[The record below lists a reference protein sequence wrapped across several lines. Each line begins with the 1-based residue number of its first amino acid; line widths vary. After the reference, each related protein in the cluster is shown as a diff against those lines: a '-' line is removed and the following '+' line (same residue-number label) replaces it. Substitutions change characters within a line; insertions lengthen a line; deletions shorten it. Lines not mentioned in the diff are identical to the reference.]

1 MKIAVILPIAKAD
14 YMANTVLDGLID
26 LQAEQADLDFITT
39 TNFPSPFD
47 LKKCERDENDFIGYA
62 NTADIII
69 LCWGKGTT
77 NLALADKIN
86 KWDKTVFVDGSE
98 FGKNNRFNK
107 EITDKVLNG
116 SYEGIGAIDAD
127 ILSKVKIY
135 FRREKPYIK
144 GIVAFPFGVETR
156 YREYFKKDAVRDIDF
171 TCIFGQDEYP
181 IMRRQAREYL
191 EVFCKKNNFVCKT
204 NKTKGFSFDDNSK
217 KAGRNDF
224 YDILSRTKVGISIG
238 GGGYDTARFWEILA
252 NGAMLLTEKIDIYDN
267 PKERLGYKRIV
278 EFTNL
283 DDFKI
288 KLDEVSK
295 LIRDGYA
302 NDELEYENILND
314 HSTKTR
320 VKEIIEAFKNKNK

>member
-26 LQAEQADLDFITT
+26 LQAEQVDVDFVVT

-47 LKKCERDENDFIGYA
+47 LKKYEKNEGDFIEYA

-86 KWDKTVFVDGSE
+86 KWYKTVFVDGSE
-98 FGKNNRFNK
+98 LGKNNRFNK
-107 EITDKVLNG
+107 EITDKVLSG
-116 SYEGIGAIDAD
+116 SYEGIGAIDAN
-127 ILSKVKIY
+127 ILSKAKLY

-144 GIVAFPFGVETR
+144 GITAFPFGIETR
-156 YREYFKKDAVRDIDF
+156 YCEYYKKEIKRDIDF

-191 EVFCKKNNFVCKT
+191 EVFCKKNSFIYKT
-204 NKTKGFSFDDNSK
+204 NKTKGFNFDDNSK

-267 PKERLGYKRIV
+267 PKEKLGYNRII

-288 KLDEVSK
+288 KLEEIAK
-295 LIRDGYA
+295 LIRGGYE
-302 NDELEYENILND
+302 NDELEYEKILNE
-314 HSTKTR
+314 HSTKAR
-320 VKEIIEAFKNKNK
+320 VKEMIETFKNKK